1 METVETILNKIIE
14 NGCYELVG
22 INYHDHLI
30 FFGNLKEARKTLGYY
45 LMECEATSTEIL
57 KYAPS
62 NLCVIT
68 IKDGEFDKWKL

>member
-1 METVETILNKIIE
+1 METVENIINKLIE
-14 NGCYELVG
+14 NGCYEMVG
-22 INYHDHLI
+22 INYYDHLL
-30 FFGNLKEARKTLGYY
+30 FFGDLKEARKTLGYY

>member
-1 METVETILNKIIE
+1 MKTIETILNKVIE
-14 NGCYELVG
+14 NGSYEMVG
-22 INYHDHLI
+22 IEYHGHII

-68 IKDGEFDKWKL
+68 IKDGELDK

>member
-1 METVETILNKIIE
+1 METVNTILYKLIE
-14 NGCYELVG
+14 NGSYEMVG
-22 INYHDHLI
+22 IEYHGHII

-45 LMECEATSTEIL
+45 LMECEATSTEII
-57 KYAPS
+57 KYAPT